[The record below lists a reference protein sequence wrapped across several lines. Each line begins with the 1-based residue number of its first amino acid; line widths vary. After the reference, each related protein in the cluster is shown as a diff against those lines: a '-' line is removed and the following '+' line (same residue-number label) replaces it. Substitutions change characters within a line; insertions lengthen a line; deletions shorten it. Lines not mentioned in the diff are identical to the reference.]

1 MKRILVCF
9 AYYFRGQRIL
19 RWVCGFG
26 AILVALGL
34 LASDRDA
41 ATLLALGSVFLAG
54 FPILVGGLAYRQLV
68 GNRRTALV
76 PALRQFA
83 TGGLFLLALCGAA
96 LAGIVAA
103 ASGSAQA
110 TGSVSQLAFAAI
122 SLYLIVSQWMIAHRR
137 ATLAIV
143 FLLFLILHL
152 SLFGDPVFLQRLF
165 VPWAWVAIASLSWL
179 WLATTVSGKAQP
191 LRWLGA
197 AQVHVNAAKESAPS
211 KIWPARYSGN
221 GIVMMATAAGTLMR
235 GSGDSW
241 VNRFR
246 GALLIVLLFPVTM
259 AAFLTLVSL
268 LPRNH
273 ETQAPTD
280 MLFLALS
287 LVGVLCF
294 PTAFFSEWPVRLRLL
309 WLRAAGDRRAL
320 WRRLERTM
328 LKEVLLIAAIVTCV
342 ACGYLLWSDV
352 ARELVYFYLSGAV
365 LAALAGSYLGFCA
378 RICGWHPIGGGL
390 AFLALILVLLTA
402 GAVLQNSGI
411 PFAIFGLLPALAT
424 LALGLRA
431 LACSRFR
438 RMDWCKIRPIRLP
451 RF

>member
-83 TGGLFLLALCGAA
+83 TGGLLLLALFGAA

-103 ASGSAQA
+103 ASVSAQA
-110 TGSVSQLAFAAI
+110 TASVSQLAFAAI

-179 WLATTVSGKAQP
+179 WLAMTVSSKAQP

-211 KIWPARYSGN
+211 RFWPARYSGN

-235 GSGDSW
+235 GSGDGW
-241 VNRFR
+241 INRFR
-246 GALLIVLLFPVTM
+246 GALLIVLLFPVVM
-259 AAFLTLVSL
+259 AASLTLVGL
-268 LPRNH
+268 LPRHH
-273 ETQAPTD
+273 ETRVPAD
-280 MLFLALS
+280 VFFLVLS
-287 LVGVLCF
+287 SFGVLCF
-294 PTAFFSEWPVRLRLL
+294 PAAFFSEWPVRLRLL

-352 ARELVYFYLSGAV
+352 APELVYFYLSGAV
-365 LAALAGSYLGFCA
+365 LASLAGSYLGFCA